1 MFQRHSANQNLIA
14 IVPVEVP
21 PPVTAA
27 IPVPKL
33 NSDVLKNSSPVHQPQ
48 NHTAVPNVIKKDVPH
63 QNNSSS
69 PMRVRTEV
77 KLSLPQDRY
86 STNNSNDEA
95 DEKAKPTDK
104 FSRFDDSDSEE
115 SEHDEIE
122 ISFTQS
128 DEDEEIEEV
137 EIVVMDDGEIAQELE
152 EMEDAVELNEL
163 QTKDVSSPR
172 SIPAVPEPRLE
183 ASPTNETY
191 RRREASPPSAREP
204 ARRES
209 PGRYESRR
217 SPKSSRPSSY
227 SSAHRKPVISSRVE
241 KLQHDE
247 RRSHDRRICER
258 SGSADGSNY
267 RSNRTDIR
275 KKNLDDKR
283 SSRKSSSREKS
294 SPSSDRRRTEVDD
307 RRRKAPPADS
317 RSTEGRE
324 NHKKPERAA
333 ADSPGRRSPQ
343 LSESERERLESRK
356 RKFEIGDSIDPLKRV
371 GGKIRLRVGDSG
383 DSERKDLAHSPEEPP
398 EKKQTPPPKSPVRLN
413 GKEIRLRDVKE
424 VAESEPKEKESKNRK
439 AEKKCK
445 RAKDK
450 KKKDKDKRKTPD
462 LKVVAG
468 TLPFLWLV
476 IAAINGPVECICII
490 YQYRKYNFLKNE
502 AINQHKS
509 SRILVRLA
517 I

>member
-48 NHTAVPNVIKKDVPH
+48 NHAAVPNVIKKDVPH

-152 EMEDAVELNEL
+152 EMEDAVEQNEL

-191 RRREASPPSAREP
+191 RRREASRPSAREP

-476 IAAINGPVECICII
+476 IAAINGPFECICII
-490 YQYRKYNFLKNE
+490 YEYRKYNFLKNE
-502 AINQHKS
+502 AINQHKV
-509 SRILVRLA
+509 LVFW
-517 I
+517 